1 MDGRLYRWFNQL
13 ADRTS
18 WAHGVMTFYANDGI
32 VIFGV
37 LIVIVFVLARQRND
51 HVAVAA
57 TAWSGGAALVALLIG
72 QLVGI
77 PIDRARPYDAMSNV
91 HVLVDRTT
99 DFSFPSDHAL
109 VAGSVAVGLLFAS
122 RRWGIVACAAA
133 MLMAFARVYVG
144 AHYPG
149 DVAAGLA
156 IGAVIA
162 TIGGYLVVPF
172 LARLVDS
179 LVRTPL
185 RPLLTSAGRAAAPV
199 DSVDE

>member
-1 MDGRLYRWFNQL
+1 MDGRLYRWFNRL

-37 LIVIVFVLARQRND
+37 LIVIVYALGRQHDD
-51 HVAVAA
+51 HRSVAA
-57 TAWSGGAALVALLIG
+57 AVWSGGAALVALLVG

-77 PIDRARPYDAMSNV
+77 PIDRARPYDKMSKV

-109 VAGSVAVGLLFAS
+109 VAGAVAVGLLFAN
-122 RRWGIVACAAA
+122 RRWGIVACVAAV
-133 MLMAFARVYVG
+133 LMGFARVYVG

-156 IGAVIA
+156 IGAALA
-162 TIGGYLVVPF
+162 TMGGYLLVPWLTRVVHW
-172 LARLVDS
+172 

-185 RPLLTSAGRAAAPV
+185 RPLLTSVSRTGT
-199 DSVDE
+199 SVDPADA